1 LFHVR
6 FPFAQ
11 AIGQQSI
18 AADPMPSRRTGRL
31 KRFGGDFCK
40 KKIFG
45 PNPFAAPHRLSEQ
58 THQKDDADETNP
70 DTL

>member
-1 LFHVR
+1 MSDFRSRKQSASNR
-6 FPFAQ
+6 F
-11 AIGQQSI
+11 